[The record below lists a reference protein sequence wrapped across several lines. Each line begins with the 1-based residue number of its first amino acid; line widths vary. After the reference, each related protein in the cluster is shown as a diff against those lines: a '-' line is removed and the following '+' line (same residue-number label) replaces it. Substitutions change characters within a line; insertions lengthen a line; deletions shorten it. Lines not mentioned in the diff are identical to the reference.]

1 MQCGCL
7 MELQGYKNS
16 CQRGGCSSFSA
27 GMSLSGLEIYSNV
40 PGLVDNAELKI
51 KKNCASFLSK
61 VKGNVSIKIVS
72 LVFSCLLPL

>member
-1 MQCGCL
+1 
-7 MELQGYKNS
+7 
-16 CQRGGCSSFSA
+16 
-27 GMSLSGLEIYSNV
+27 MSLSGLEIYSNV

-72 LVFSCLLPL
+72 LVFSCLFPL